1 VGERVYGI
9 TALMLRK
16 PGAQAERLVSLP
28 KRLRRMPDS
37 MSFELAAALPVA
49 GLTALNGLRQCGDL
63 RGKTVLING
72 ATGGVGHF
80 AVQIAKVRGATVTAV
95 CSERNAERARSLG
108 AEVVIDYRQ
117 QDFTRGSV
125 SYDVVFDVFGHLKFP
140 AVAPVLK
147 DRGAMVTTLPGP
159 SLIARAVWQRVVGGK
174 RIFLGNV
181 RDRPEDYADL
191 ERLLADGS
199 VKAVIDK
206 VVPLAEAAQAYA
218 ALESG
223 GTVGKVVIRIA

>member
-1 VGERVYGI
+1 
-9 TALMLRK
+9 
-16 PGAQAERLVSLP
+16 
-28 KRLRRMPDS
+28 MPDS
-37 MSFELAAALPVA
+37 LSFELAAALPVA

-108 AEVVIDYRQ
+108 AEVVIDYRH

-125 SYDVVFDVFGHLKFP
+125 RYDVVFDVFGHLKFP

>member
-1 VGERVYGI
+1 
-9 TALMLRK
+9 
-16 PGAQAERLVSLP
+16 
-28 KRLRRMPDS
+28 
-37 MSFELAAALPVA
+37 
-49 GLTALNGLRQCGDL
+49 
-63 RGKTVLING
+63 
-72 ATGGVGHF
+72 
-80 AVQIAKVRGATVTAV
+80 
-95 CSERNAERARSLG
+95 
-108 AEVVIDYRQ
+108 
-117 QDFTRGSV
+117 
-125 SYDVVFDVFGHLKFP
+125 
-140 AVAPVLK
+140 
-147 DRGAMVTTLPGP
+147 VTTLPGP